1 MTTDPEKDVKRVA
14 VVTVAVADARAA
26 VDDEDE
32 EDEDDVD
39 AAVVAVAAPAVCCGR
54 GQIRILG
61 VLLSASR
68 IESGSWLND
77 GRINLMFALGEGV
90 GGCTDTA
97 MGAPGTGT

>member
-26 VDDEDE
+26 VDEDE